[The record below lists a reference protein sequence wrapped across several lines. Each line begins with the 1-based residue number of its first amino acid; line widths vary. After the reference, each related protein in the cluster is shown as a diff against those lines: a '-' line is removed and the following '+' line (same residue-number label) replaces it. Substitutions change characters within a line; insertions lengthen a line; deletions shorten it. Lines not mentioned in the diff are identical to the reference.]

1 MRLLTM
7 RGLRSLLPLAAL
19 LIGLGAH
26 PGCSVSRQ
34 EGPPGVHRPNVVFI
48 TVDTLRVDRIGAY
61 GSTSSRTPHLDA
73 LAARAVRFEHAYA
86 AFPKTNPA
94 LSSLMTGRY
103 PSAHGVRRNGTRLPQ
118 TELTLAE
125 ILKGAGYGT
134 SAFMCNQVAV
144 ARYGLAQGFTLY
156 DQDLPDAI
164 PTRSS
169 HERIAEHVVSAV
181 LRWADASR
189 PAAPFFLWVH
199 FIDPHGPY
207 TPPHFT
213 LKAAPS
219 GRTLP
224 VSPTNGGENVIPAYQ
239 ALPGVTDPV
248 EFVER
253 YEGEVDYLD
262 GEAGRLIDG
271 LKERGLLDDT
281 LIVFAAD
288 HGESLGDHDLYFQH
302 GSSLFEAQIH
312 IPLLILGPGVEPGAV
327 ATSVGSVDVLPTIL
341 ERLGL
346 PLPADLQG
354 VSLNGWLEGR
364 PPPGGGAHIVFA
376 ELGRKRAAILGP
388 LKLIWDGDRKIV
400 DLFDVGADPVEAR
413 NIVASR
419 PEELNVLLQAVMKFE
434 KENTRDEAP
443 DEDEETR
450 KSLKSLGYID

>member
-1 MRLLTM
+1 
-7 RGLRSLLPLAAL
+7 
-19 LIGLGAH
+19 
-26 PGCSVSRQ
+26 VK
-34 EGPPGVHRPNVVFI
+34 
-48 TVDTLRVDRIGAY
+48 
-61 GSTSSRTPHLDA
+61 
-73 LAARAVRFEHAYA
+73 RFERPMTSEPSLPIGTTNKGKGQIPLYQAEHGETRPEDYRVRYDAEIAYFDA
-86 AFPKTNPA
+86 SFG
-94 LSSLMTGRY
+94 SL
-103 PSAHGVRRNGTRLPQ
+103 
-118 TELTLAE
+118 LAE
-125 ILKGAGYGT
+125 IRKLG
-134 SAFMCNQVAV
+134 
-144 ARYGLAQGFTLY
+144 
-156 DQDLPDAI
+156 
-164 PTRSS
+164 
-169 HERIAEHVVSAV
+169 
-181 LRWADASR
+181 W
-189 PAAPFFLWVH
+189 
-199 FIDPHGPY
+199 
-207 TPPHFT
+207 
-213 LKAAPS
+213 
-219 GRTLP
+219 
-224 VSPTNGGENVIPAYQ
+224 
-239 ALPGVTDPV
+239 
-248 EFVER
+248 
-253 YEGEVDYLD
+253 
-262 GEAGRLIDG
+262 
-271 LKERGLLDDT
+271 LDDS
-281 LIVFAAD
+281 LVVFTAD